1 MSENESESHEVRDIL
16 EAGTGGIPEELPI
29 LALDNFVLYP
39 FMIAPVMVHDET
51 SRTLIDE
58 VVRGNRMFG
67 AFVKIPEGAK
77 EDETP
82 DEAPEEESSPD
93 TEDAPS
99 ASAPRE
105 TDSGRNPF
113 DEIPRVGVAAAILKM
128 LRIPDGSI
136 RLLVHGV
143 SRVRIQEELATEPF
157 LRAKVEIIEEEAP
170 QDTEASALMK
180 NAQSMLQQIVGMSSL
195 PDDLMVAANNV
206 REPGK
211 LADLIASNLSLP
223 VEQQQEILETINVKM
238 RLKRILEMLNR
249 ETQVLEIGS
258 RIQSE
263 VKTKMDKTQKD
274 YLLREQ
280 LRAIKRELGEE
291 EDGNAEVRELRE
303 QVEQA
308 ALPDAVREA
317 AEKELSRLDMMTP
330 AAAEYIVVR
339 NYLDWILALPWMKST
354 QDQMDIIRAQRIL
367 DEDHYDLEKIKERI
381 LEYLSV
387 IKLRETIRGPIL
399 CFVGPPGVGKTSL
412 GKSIARA
419 LDRKFYRIS
428 LGGMRDEAEI
438 RGHRRTYIGAMPG
451 RIISGLKNCDSNNPV
466 IMLDEID
473 KLGSDVRGDPA
484 SALLE
489 VLDPEQ
495 NSTFTDHYLDLPFDL
510 SKTMFI
516 TTANVLDTIPGPLL
530 DRMEVLHLSGYTY
543 QEKLVIARRYLIPR
557 AYENSGIGEQHLTF
571 TDEAIARVIDD
582 YTREAG
588 LRNLERELTNI
599 CRKVARKVAAGE
611 EVRVEMTPELVPEYL
626 GPQRFYS
633 ETAQRTSQP
642 GVATGLAW
650 TPVGGEILFIE
661 ASDAP
666 GNGNL
671 TITGQ
676 IGEVM
681 KESAM
686 AARSYIRANH
696 AALGIDPDR
705 VEKRDVHLHIPA
717 GAIRKDGPSAGVA
730 LTVALVSLMTGRH
743 VKSDVAMTGEI
754 TLKGN
759 VLPVGGVKE
768 KVLAAHRAGI
778 KHVFL
783 PARNEKDL
791 DDLPEETRKGIEFT
805 AVERIDKV
813 LEGVFEEGQG
823 FTSNGRD
830 EKKKSKKI
838 KKSLKQ
844 AG

>member
-1 MSENESESHEVRDIL
+1 MSESESKDVQDIL
-16 EAGTGGIPEELPI
+16 EAGPASIPDELPI
-29 LALDNFVLYP
+29 LALENFVLYP
-39 FMIAPVMVHDET
+39 FMIAPVMVQDDT
-51 SRTLIDE
+51 SRRLIDE
-58 VVRGNRMFG
+58 VVRGSRTFG
-67 AFVKIPEGAK
+67 AFVKLPAQAESAL
-77 EDETP
+77 D
-82 DEAPEEESSPD
+82 ESSEEKETTASTPQ
-93 TEDAPS
+93 EDATGKS
-99 ASAPRE
+99 
-105 TDSGRNPF
+105 PF
-113 DEIPRVGVAAAILKM
+113 DELPRVGVAAAILKM

-143 SRVRIQEELATEPF
+143 SRIRIQQELATEPF
-157 LRAKVEIIEEEAP
+157 LRARIEVIEEDVP
-170 QDTEASALMK
+170 QDPETQALTK
-180 NAQSMLQQIVGMSSL
+180 SAQSMLQHIVSMSSI
-195 PDDLMVAANNV
+195 PDDLVVAANNI

-223 VEQQQEILETINVKM
+223 VEQQQEILEIINVKM
-238 RLKRILEMLNR
+238 RLKRILEILNR

-263 VKTKMDKTQKD
+263 VKTTMDKTQRD

-280 LRAIKRELGEE
+280 LRAIKRELGED
-291 EDGNAEVRELRE
+291 EDGNIEARELRE
-303 QVEQA
+303 KLEQT
-308 ALPDAVREA
+308 ALPEVVRKA
-317 AEKELSRLDMMTP
+317 AEKEVSRLEMMTP

-339 NYLDWILALPWMKST
+339 NYLDWILSLPWLKST
-354 QDQMDIIRAQRIL
+354 QDQMDILRAQRIL

-387 IKLRETIRGPIL
+387 IKLRDTIRGPIL

-419 LDRKFYRIS
+419 LDRKFYRMS

-451 RIISGLKNCDSNNPV
+451 RIISGLKSCDSNNPV

-473 KLGSDVRGDPA
+473 KLGSDFRGDPA

-495 NSTFTDHYLDLPFDL
+495 NNSFTDHYLDLPFDL

-543 QEKLVIARRYLIPR
+543 QEKVIIARRYLIPR
-557 AYENSGIGEQHLTF
+557 AYENSGISEEFLTF
-571 TDEAIARVIDD
+571 SDEAIARVIDD

-611 EVRVEMTPELVPEYL
+611 NIKVHLEADQVPEYL
-626 GPQRFYS
+626 GPQRHYY
-633 ETAQRTSQP
+633 ETAQRTAQP
-642 GVATGLAW
+642 GIAVGLAW

-666 GNGNL
+666 GDGKL

-676 IGEVM
+676 IGDVM
-681 KESAM
+681 RESAM
-686 AARSYIRANH
+686 AARSFIRSNYKM
-696 AALGIDPDR
+696 LEIDPDR
-705 VEKRDVHLHIPA
+705 VERRDVHLHIPA

-730 LTVALVSLMTGRH
+730 ITVALASLMTGRH
-743 VKSDVAMTGEI
+743 VRSNLAMTGEV

-759 VLPVGGVKE
+759 VLPVGGIKE

-778 KHVFL
+778 TDIFL
-783 PARNEKDL
+783 PKRNEKDL
-791 DDLPEETRKGIEFT
+791 EDLPDEARKAITFTFVETMKEVLPAALEPDGVHKGDGAASESVKGTKKRKTVKG
-805 AVERIDKV
+805 
-813 LEGVFEEGQG
+813 
-823 FTSNGRD
+823 
-830 EKKKSKKI
+830 
-838 KKSLKQ
+838 
-844 AG
+844 